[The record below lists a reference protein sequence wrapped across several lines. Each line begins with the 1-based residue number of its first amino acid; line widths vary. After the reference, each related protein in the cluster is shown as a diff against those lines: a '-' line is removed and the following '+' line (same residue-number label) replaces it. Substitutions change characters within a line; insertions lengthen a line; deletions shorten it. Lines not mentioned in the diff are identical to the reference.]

1 MLDIQKAS
9 MWKRISAY
17 ILDIILLAIAA
28 VGVAFLLSA
37 ALNFTGQFD
46 KIDQIRVKYEAEY
59 GVKLDITEEEYEKLS
74 DEEKEKYDAADEA
87 LNVDNDF
94 KYASDMLIHLSSIIL
109 IFGLLAAY
117 LITEVTVPLIFKN
130 GQTVGKKIFGIAV
143 IREDGVRLSPTA
155 LFIRTVLGKYTVET
169 MVPILV
175 SVVMLTGAMG
185 YFGVT
190 VLGIIVAAQL
200 MLLFMTP
207 NHQSIH
213 DKFAGTVVVDLSSQL
228 IFDSVEALLEY
239 KNRLQEQ
246 KAKRS
251 EK

>member
-59 GVKLDITEEEYEKLS
+59 GVKFDITEEEYEKLS

-130 GQTVGKKIFGIAV
+130 GQTVGKKVFGVAV
-143 IREDGVRLSPTA
+143 MRKDGVRITPVF
-155 LFIRTVLGKYTVET
+155 LFARTILGKYTLET
-169 MVPILV
+169 MVPVMIIMMIFMRFVGIMGTVILAV
-175 SVVMLTGAMG
+175 ILIAQIVLLIATKARTPLHDILAQT
-185 YFGVT
+185 VT
-190 VLGIIVAAQL
+190 V
-200 MLLFMTP
+200 
-207 NHQSIH
+207 
-213 DKFAGTVVVDLSSQL
+213 DFASQM
-228 IFDSVEALLEY
+228 IFDSPEELLAYKKRLHAEQVE
-239 KNRLQEQ
+239 
-246 KAKRS
+246 S
-251 EK
+251 EKN